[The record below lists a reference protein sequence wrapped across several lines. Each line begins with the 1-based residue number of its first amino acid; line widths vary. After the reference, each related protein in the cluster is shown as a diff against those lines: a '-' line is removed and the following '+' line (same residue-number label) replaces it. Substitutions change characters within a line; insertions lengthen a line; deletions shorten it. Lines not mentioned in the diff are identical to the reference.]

1 MVLAGSVMLSGCWI
15 DDDDNGTTD
24 AATQRIWEIT
34 VENENTTILEAA
46 VLEADP
52 SIAELLQHW
61 PATT

>member
-1 MVLAGSVMLSGCWI
+1 MA

-24 AATQRIWEIT
+24 AATQRILEIA

-52 SIAELLQHW
+52 SIAEL
-61 PATT
+61 